1 MLPALIAGLLPLL
14 DKIIP
19 DPQAAAS
26 AKLEAL
32 RLAQAGDFKELD
44 TVAAIS
50 AQQAQINALEAQQG
64 PFRGGWRPFIG
75 WTCGA
80 ALAYHFIARPVVPWL
95 FLVNGYTVPALP
107 PLNMNEL
114 MTITTGML
122 GLAGLRT
129 FERQKGKA

>member
-1 MLPALIAGLLPLL
+1 MLPAIIAGLLPLL

-32 RLAQAGDFKELD
+32 KLAQAGEFKELD
-44 TVAAIS
+44 TVAAMS
-50 AQQAQINALEAQQG
+50 AQQAHINALEAQQG

-80 ALAYHFIARPVVPWL
+80 SLAYHFLARPVVPWL
-95 FLVNGYTVPALP
+95 FMVNGYSVPAMP
-107 PLNMNEL
+107 PLNMDEL

-122 GLAGLRT
+122 VLAGLRT
-129 FERQKGKA
+129 FERKKGKA